1 MTRDDAWD
9 LLSLRCERLNRDE
22 IAVLADIAERLGIG
36 RSVYGPMCLE
46 TDKRNWRAELRAE
59 ALDALVYAAC
69 DHLCAEIRTA
79 PTEPAPPPDC
89 DLNECREVAWP
100 RRPVVD
106 ASGCPSFNPDGEPY
120 VRATADLVSDAAPTI
135 PSGAPEGL
143 YREVG

>member
-1 MTRDDAWD
+1 VTRDDAWD
-9 LLSLRCERLNRDE
+9 LLSMRCERLNRDE

-46 TDKRNWRAELRAE
+46 TDRRDWRAELRAE

-79 PTEPAPPPDC
+79 PTEPAPRPPDC
-89 DLNECREVAWP
+89 DMAECREVEWP
-100 RRPVVD
+100 RV
-106 ASGCPSFNPDGEPY
+106 A
-120 VRATADLVSDAAPTI
+120 ATADLVPDAAPTI

-143 YREVG
+143 CRGVG

>member
-36 RSVYGPMCLE
+36 RSVYGPMCLG
-46 TDKRNWRAELRAE
+46 TDRRDWRAELRAE

-69 DHLCAEIRTA
+69 DHLCTEWRTA
-79 PTEPAPPPDC
+79 PTDPAPP
-89 DLNECREVAWP
+89 LI
-100 RRPVVD
+100 VD
-106 ASGCPSFNPDGEPY
+106 ASGCQPFDPNGEPY
-120 VRATADLVSDAAPTI
+120 VAATADLVPDAAPTL
-135 PSGAPEGL
+135 PSTAPEGL